1 MKFSIHQATSVGGR
15 PVNEDR
21 VGYAY
26 SREALLMVLSDGM
39 GGHAAGEVAAQIA
52 LQSLIQAF
60 RLSAKPRVEDPL
72 SFLSQ
77 AIINAHYAILE
88 YARVN
93 HIEGN
98 PRATVVTCLVQ
109 EGGYAWW
116 AHVGDSRLYHIRRG
130 KVLTRTIDHS
140 HAQLLIDQGHTRADV
155 WQMTFAQVR
164 LFTAAAER
172 QHRRRLRDL
181 ATVMRAAQYD
191 KGNFEKF
198 LKALDG

>member
-39 GGHAAGEVAAQIA
+39 GGHAAGEVAAQIT

-116 AHVGDSRLYHIRRG
+116 AHVGDSRLYHIRHG

-140 HAQLLIDQGHTRADV
+140 HAQLLIEQGCSARRSCAPT
-155 WQMTFAQVR
+155 
-164 LFTAAAER
+164 TAATASIAR
-172 QHRRRLRDL
+172 SAGKPCRTSTSVGGRCCRLG
-181 ATVMRAAQYD
+181 T
-191 KGNFEKF
+191 
-198 LKALDG
+198 

>member
-116 AHVGDSRLYHIRRG
+116 AHVGDSRLYHLRGG

-140 HAQLLIDQGHTRADV
+140 HAQLLIEQGV
-155 WQMTFAQVR
+155 LSEAQLRTHESRNR
-164 LFTAAAER
+164 LT
-172 QHRRRLRDL
+172 
-181 ATVMRAAQYD
+181 M
-191 KGNFEKF
+191 
-198 LKALDG
+198 